1 MTIYTLSHG
10 SLKLDVS
17 DQGGVIEGFWRDT
30 TPLLRPGKKSG
41 VATDASCFPLV
52 PFANRVSGNRFV
64 WQGREYQLQPN
75 VEWDA
80 HYLHGDGWLGEWQC
94 VSHSDDSLCLVYE
107 HRSGVYHYRVSQ
119 AFHLTADTLTV
130 TLSVTNQGAETLPF
144 GTGWHPYFPLSPQT
158 RIQAQASGYWLEREQ
173 WLAGEFCEQLPQE
186 LDFNQPAPLP
196 RQWVNNG
203 FAGWNGQAR
212 IEQPQEGYAIIMETT
227 PPAPCY
233 FFALPKGSVSRQ
245 IQALEHQLGTQL
257 LQRTTRRVKL
267 TPEGMTYYQRA
278 KDVLSN
284 LSELDGLFQQD
295 ATSISGKLRIDIPP
309 GIAKSLLLPRLSE
322 FLYLHPGIELE
333 LSSHD
338 RPVDILHDGF
348 DCVIR
353 TGALP
358 EDGVIA
364 RPLGKLTMVNCASP
378 HYLTR
383 FGYPQ
388 SPDDLTS
395 HAIVRYTPHLGVH
408 PLGFEVASVNGVQ
421 WFKSGGMLTVNS
433 SENYLT
439 AGLAGLGI
447 IQIPRIAV
455 REALRAGRLI
465 EVLPGY
471 RAEPLS
477 LSLVYPQRRELSRR
491 VNLFMQ
497 WLAGVMKE
505 YLD

>member
-1 MTIYTLSHG
+1 M
-10 SLKLDVS
+10 
-17 DQGGVIEGFWRDT
+17 
-30 TPLLRPGKKSG
+30 
-41 VATDASCFPLV
+41 
-52 PFANRVSGNRFV
+52 
-64 WQGREYQLQPN
+64 
-75 VEWDA
+75 
-80 HYLHGDGWLGEWQC
+80 
-94 VSHSDDSLCLVYE
+94 
-107 HRSGVYHYRVSQ
+107 
-119 AFHLTADTLTV
+119 
-130 TLSVTNQGAETLPF
+130 
-144 GTGWHPYFPLSPQT
+144 
-158 RIQAQASGYWLEREQ
+158 
-173 WLAGEFCEQLPQE
+173 
-186 LDFNQPAPLP
+186 
-196 RQWVNNG
+196 
-203 FAGWNGQAR
+203 
-212 IEQPQEGYAIIMETT
+212 
-227 PPAPCY
+227 
-233 FFALPKGSVSRQ
+233 
-245 IQALEHQLGTQL
+245 
-257 LQRTTRRVKL
+257 
-267 TPEGMTYYQRA
+267 
-278 KDVLSN
+278 
-284 LSELDGLFQQD
+284 
-295 ATSISGKLRIDIPP
+295 
-309 GIAKSLLLPRLSE
+309 
-322 FLYLHPGIELE
+322 
-333 LSSHD
+333 
-338 RPVDILHDGF
+338 
-348 DCVIR
+348 IR

-395 HAIVRYTPHLGVH
+395 HAIVRYTPHPGVH

-465 EVLPGY
+465 EVLHGY

-505 YLD
+505 YPTDRLYF